1 MQSHP
6 ASDCSDLIQRTL
18 WRRRAARLLLLISTL
33 VWATLVTTGLWFLW
47 RYENTP
53 GVISRSPAQWPSI
66 SRIQLA
72 GNQPTLVML
81 AHPHCPCSRASVG
94 ELARIM
100 AHSQGRVRAYVLFA
114 TPAGSAEDWEK
125 TDLWQSAAEIPGVS
139 VVKDSEGVEARLFNA
154 VTSGQT
160 LLYDTRGQL
169 LFSGGVTGS
178 RGHFGDNPGQGAIIS
193 IVNAEVPE
201 RTETSVFGCPL
212 FNPPSE
218 CKVSNDE

>member
-1 MQSHP
+1 MQPHL
-6 ASDCSDLIQRTL
+6 ASDCLDLFQRSL
-18 WRRRAARLLLLISTL
+18 WRRRAARLLLWISIL
-33 VWATLVTTGLWFLW
+33 VWTTLVTTGLWFLW

-53 GVISRSPAQWPSI
+53 GVTSSSPAQWPSI

-100 AHSQGRVRAYVLFA
+100 AHSQGRVMAYVLFT
-114 TPAGSAEDWEK
+114 TPAGSSADWEK
-125 TDLWQSAAEIPGVS
+125 TDLWQSAADIPGVN
-139 VVKDSEGVEARLFNA
+139 VIKDSEGVEARLFNA

-160 LLYDTRGQL
+160 VLYDTRGQL
-169 LFSGGVTGS
+169 LFSGGVTRS

-193 IVNAEVPE
+193 IVNAEAPE
-201 RTETSVFGCPL
+201 LTETSVFGCPL

>member
-1 MQSHP
+1 M
-6 ASDCSDLIQRTL
+6 
-18 WRRRAARLLLLISTL
+18 
-33 VWATLVTTGLWFLW
+33 
-47 RYENTP
+47 
-53 GVISRSPAQWPSI
+53 
-66 SRIQLA
+66 
-72 GNQPTLVML
+72 
-81 AHPHCPCSRASVG
+81 
-94 ELARIM
+94 
-100 AHSQGRVRAYVLFA
+100 RAYVLFT

-160 LLYDTRGQL
+160 VLYDTHGRL

-178 RGHFGDNPGQGAIIS
+178 RGHFGDNTGQGAIIS
-193 IVNAEVPE
+193 IVNAEDPE

-218 CKVSNDE
+218 CKVSSDE